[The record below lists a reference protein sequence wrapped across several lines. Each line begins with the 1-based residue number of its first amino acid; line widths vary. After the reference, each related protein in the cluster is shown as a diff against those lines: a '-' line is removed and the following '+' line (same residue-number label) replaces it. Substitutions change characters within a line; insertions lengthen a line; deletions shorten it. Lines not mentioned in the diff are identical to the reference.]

1 MKRYI
6 SYFAVLLAV
15 LLGAA
20 CSKDDSAAG
29 SDNRTGVMAMTVS
42 TRQTADTGEYDPL
55 QHQTV
60 YIYNDEG
67 GLLRKYTSKEA
78 CPERLELLAGTYRVA
93 VEAGEEAPADFTKR
107 LYKGEETFT
116 VKPGETTNVA
126 VVCQIVNTVV
136 EVKFDDSI
144 LQNLAPGYS
153 VWIAGG
159 EKVDEQAAEAGSVP
173 ALRFTAEGTGYYTL
187 PAGMTSLAWLFRGT
201 HVEGKNVE
209 MEDYI
214 PNVKAG
220 GKYTLTFKYSPD
232 LPGYIDCVLIS
243 VDPGT
248 DDKDDEIIFSPDPAV
263 ISEGFDIAEIQKY
276 VSGEKKY
283 RILAFSELTRFTVSV
298 GDKSYDA
305 LNGTTEG
312 ISLEPVDKYNVRL
325 TLSDAFFASCQAGDQ
340 KVTLRIEDANGGSSE
355 VATTYRLEG
364 LVPVTAD
371 DYDLWAN
378 TVTLRVVSFTPGTTV
393 QFGLRSSGGE
403 WQPMAGTSQ
412 GDDFI
417 TATYAPQWVPQT
429 VKEQTVYTQ
438 AAGTGI
444 IATHSYDFRA
454 IINGTETTGT
464 FTAGEV
470 QPIPNGDMSGWSMT
484 GGFAFPNAAGE
495 SFWSSGNNTMTKT
508 LCTST
513 DVKFGKSAPAAKLTS
528 TNMLVLAAGN
538 LFTGEFA
545 YKSFTGTVQFGQTY
559 AFTARPS
566 AMKVKYHAHVG
577 TVDKVRTSGDICPY
591 IKKGD
596 PDMARIFVAIV
607 DWNAPHEVVSGMTT
621 TKGAW
626 DPEKRHRQRI
636 GRQNPGIRIA
646 LDHAIDGWRGYAGRR
661 IRHRMVRPRD
671 APCRREVFARDLM
684 CLQRLRRLFHRLL
697 EKRDVRRRFRMG
709 ILTIKRK
716 RTTMR
721 KITTS
726 TLLALLLLAGTAP
739 ESRAQQTNAAA
750 SLAPQADSTSC
761 MQHEERPQTVN
772 EMRRQRGLTEKHN
785 LFVPRGQW
793 IFGGTASYSTH
804 SNDTYRFLVIEG
816 IESKG
821 YTFKVSP
828 MIAYA
833 FRDNMALGGRF
844 IYSRSLLK
852 LDKADLNLGGEDSD
866 LNFELNDCYSLQ
878 QSYSVA
884 MIWRQY
890 IPLGRNKRFAL
901 FNEMQLSGGGTQARF
916 AKDSPVKG
924 TYQTGYTF
932 SLGISPGIIAFATN
946 NMAVEVNVGVM
957 GISYSHTKQVHN
969 QVTVGKRDASM
980 MNFKVNIFSIGLG
993 MAFYL

>member
-1 MKRYI
+1 M
-6 SYFAVLLAV
+6 
-15 LLGAA
+15 
-20 CSKDDSAAG
+20 
-29 SDNRTGVMAMTVS
+29 
-42 TRQTADTGEYDPL
+42 

-444 IATHSYDFRA
+444 IAT
-454 IINGTETTGT
+454 
-464 FTAGEV
+464 
-470 QPIPNGDMSGWSMT
+470 
-484 GGFAFPNAAGE
+484 
-495 SFWSSGNNTMTKT
+495 
-508 LCTST
+508 
-513 DVKFGKSAPAAKLTS
+513 
-528 TNMLVLAAGN
+528 NMLVLAAGN

-626 DPEKRHRQRI
+626 DPEK
-636 GRQNPGIRIA
+636 GIDNVSEGKILGYGSLWITQSTDGEDMQDA
-646 LDHAIDGWRGYAGRR
+646 ELDIVWYDHET
-661 IRHRMVRPRD
+661 RP
-671 APCRREVFARDLM
+671 AEG
-684 CLQRLRRLFHRLL
+684 
-697 EKRDVRRRFRMG
+697 K
-709 ILTIKRK
+709 
-716 RTTMR
+716 
-721 KITTS
+721 
-726 TLLALLLLAGTAP
+726 
-739 ESRAQQTNAAA
+739 
-750 SLAPQADSTSC
+750 
-761 MQHEERPQTVN
+761 
-772 EMRRQRGLTEKHN
+772 
-785 LFVPRGQW
+785 
-793 IFGGTASYSTH
+793 YS
-804 SNDTYRFLVIEG
+804 LVISCACNAYG
-816 IESKG
+816 DYFTGCSKNVM
-821 YTFKVSP
+821 YV
-828 MIAYA
+828 
-833 FRDNMALGGRF
+833 D
-844 IYSRSLLK
+844 
-852 LDKADLNLGGEDSD
+852 D
-866 LNFELNDCYSLQ
+866 FEWVY
-878 QSYSVA
+878 
-884 MIWRQY
+884 
-890 IPLGRNKRFAL
+890 
-901 FNEMQLSGGGTQARF
+901 
-916 AKDSPVKG
+916 
-924 TYQTGYTF
+924 
-932 SLGISPGIIAFATN
+932 
-946 NMAVEVNVGVM
+946 
-957 GISYSHTKQVHN
+957 
-969 QVTVGKRDASM
+969 
-980 MNFKVNIFSIGLG
+980 
-993 MAFYL
+993 

>member
-1 MKRYI
+1 MKKQLIY
-6 SYFAVLLAV
+6 LLASAC
-15 LLGAA
+15 LL
-20 CSKDDSAAG
+20 AAG
-29 SDNRTGVMAMTVS
+29 CSTENKTDETGYGTLAINC
-42 TRQTADTGEYDPL
+42 TADTSID
-55 QHQTV
+55 TA
-60 YIYNDEG
+60 
-67 GLLRKYTSKEA
+67 SAEA
-78 CPERLELLAGTYRVA
+78 SGTP
-93 VEAGEEAPADFTKR
+93 EAPAAGAFSLTVT
-107 LYKGEETFT
+107 GETGTQKWDTLTEFEQSQTVFRMGAYTVAIAHGDPDAEGAGKPYYYAEQKIEVLPRRTVNADLTATVANSQVVIRATEQFLAYFHDARFT
-116 VKPGETTNVA
+116 VTTASGNEFAFTPGSDPADEPVFVKGGTRLTVTGTARRQSPTGTGEGPEVTFSAQTLDATTPRTCHIITYDAKN
-126 VVCQIVNTVV
+126 
-136 EVKFDDSI
+136 
-144 LQNLAPGYS
+144 
-153 VWIAGG
+153 
-159 EKVDEQAAEAGSVP
+159 AGSVP

-626 DPEKRHRQRI
+626 DPEK
-636 GRQNPGIRIA
+636 GIDNVSEGKILGYGSLWITQSTDGEDMQDA
-646 LDHAIDGWRGYAGRR
+646 ELDIVWYDHET
-661 IRHRMVRPRD
+661 RP
-671 APCRREVFARDLM
+671 AEG
-684 CLQRLRRLFHRLL
+684 
-697 EKRDVRRRFRMG
+697 K
-709 ILTIKRK
+709 
-716 RTTMR
+716 
-721 KITTS
+721 
-726 TLLALLLLAGTAP
+726 
-739 ESRAQQTNAAA
+739 
-750 SLAPQADSTSC
+750 
-761 MQHEERPQTVN
+761 
-772 EMRRQRGLTEKHN
+772 
-785 LFVPRGQW
+785 
-793 IFGGTASYSTH
+793 YS
-804 SNDTYRFLVIEG
+804 LVISCACNAYG
-816 IESKG
+816 DYFTGCSKNVM
-821 YTFKVSP
+821 YV
-828 MIAYA
+828 
-833 FRDNMALGGRF
+833 D
-844 IYSRSLLK
+844 
-852 LDKADLNLGGEDSD
+852 D
-866 LNFELNDCYSLQ
+866 FEWVY
-878 QSYSVA
+878 
-884 MIWRQY
+884 
-890 IPLGRNKRFAL
+890 
-901 FNEMQLSGGGTQARF
+901 
-916 AKDSPVKG
+916 
-924 TYQTGYTF
+924 
-932 SLGISPGIIAFATN
+932 
-946 NMAVEVNVGVM
+946 
-957 GISYSHTKQVHN
+957 
-969 QVTVGKRDASM
+969 
-980 MNFKVNIFSIGLG
+980 
-993 MAFYL
+993 

>member
-1 MKRYI
+1 MKKQLIY
-6 SYFAVLLAV
+6 LLASAC
-15 LLGAA
+15 LL
-20 CSKDDSAAG
+20 AAG
-29 SDNRTGVMAMTVS
+29 CSTENKTDETGYGTLAINC
-42 TRQTADTGEYDPL
+42 TADTSID
-55 QHQTV
+55 TA
-60 YIYNDEG
+60 
-67 GLLRKYTSKEA
+67 SAEA
-78 CPERLELLAGTYRVA
+78 SGTP
-93 VEAGEEAPADFTKR
+93 EAPAAGAFSLTVT
-107 LYKGEETFT
+107 GETGTQKWDTLTEFEQSQTVFRMGAYTVAIAHGDPDAEGAGKPYYYAEQKIEVLPRRTVNADLTATVANSQVVIRATEQFLAYFHDARFT
-116 VKPGETTNVA
+116 VTTASGNEFAFTPGSDPADEPVFVKGGTRLTVTSTARRQSPTGTGEGPEVTFSAQTLDATTPRTCHIITYDAKN
-126 VVCQIVNTVV
+126 
-136 EVKFDDSI
+136 
-144 LQNLAPGYS
+144 
-153 VWIAGG
+153 
-159 EKVDEQAAEAGSVP
+159 AGSVP

-626 DPEKRHRQRI
+626 DPEK
-636 GRQNPGIRIA
+636 GIDNVSEGKILGYGSLWITQSTDGEDMQDA
-646 LDHAIDGWRGYAGRR
+646 ELDIVWYDHET
-661 IRHRMVRPRD
+661 RP
-671 APCRREVFARDLM
+671 AEG
-684 CLQRLRRLFHRLL
+684 
-697 EKRDVRRRFRMG
+697 K
-709 ILTIKRK
+709 
-716 RTTMR
+716 
-721 KITTS
+721 
-726 TLLALLLLAGTAP
+726 
-739 ESRAQQTNAAA
+739 
-750 SLAPQADSTSC
+750 
-761 MQHEERPQTVN
+761 
-772 EMRRQRGLTEKHN
+772 
-785 LFVPRGQW
+785 
-793 IFGGTASYSTH
+793 YS
-804 SNDTYRFLVIEG
+804 LVISCACNAYG
-816 IESKG
+816 DYFTGCSKNVM
-821 YTFKVSP
+821 YV
-828 MIAYA
+828 
-833 FRDNMALGGRF
+833 D
-844 IYSRSLLK
+844 
-852 LDKADLNLGGEDSD
+852 D
-866 LNFELNDCYSLQ
+866 FEWVY
-878 QSYSVA
+878 
-884 MIWRQY
+884 
-890 IPLGRNKRFAL
+890 
-901 FNEMQLSGGGTQARF
+901 
-916 AKDSPVKG
+916 
-924 TYQTGYTF
+924 
-932 SLGISPGIIAFATN
+932 
-946 NMAVEVNVGVM
+946 
-957 GISYSHTKQVHN
+957 
-969 QVTVGKRDASM
+969 
-980 MNFKVNIFSIGLG
+980 
-993 MAFYL
+993 

>member
-136 EVKFDDSI
+136 EV
-144 LQNLAPGYS
+144 
-153 VWIAGG
+153 
-159 EKVDEQAAEAGSVP
+159 
-173 ALRFTAEGTGYYTL
+173 
-187 PAGMTSLAWLFRGT
+187 
-201 HVEGKNVE
+201 
-209 MEDYI
+209 
-214 PNVKAG
+214 
-220 GKYTLTFKYSPD
+220 
-232 LPGYIDCVLIS
+232 
-243 VDPGT
+243 
-248 DDKDDEIIFSPDPAV
+248 
-263 ISEGFDIAEIQKY
+263 KY

-626 DPEKRHRQRI
+626 DPEK
-636 GRQNPGIRIA
+636 GIDNVSEGKILGYGSLWITQSTDGEDMQDA
-646 LDHAIDGWRGYAGRR
+646 ELDIVWYDHET
-661 IRHRMVRPRD
+661 RP
-671 APCRREVFARDLM
+671 AEG
-684 CLQRLRRLFHRLL
+684 
-697 EKRDVRRRFRMG
+697 K
-709 ILTIKRK
+709 
-716 RTTMR
+716 
-721 KITTS
+721 
-726 TLLALLLLAGTAP
+726 
-739 ESRAQQTNAAA
+739 
-750 SLAPQADSTSC
+750 
-761 MQHEERPQTVN
+761 
-772 EMRRQRGLTEKHN
+772 
-785 LFVPRGQW
+785 
-793 IFGGTASYSTH
+793 YS
-804 SNDTYRFLVIEG
+804 LVISCACNAYG
-816 IESKG
+816 DYFTGCSKNVM
-821 YTFKVSP
+821 YV
-828 MIAYA
+828 
-833 FRDNMALGGRF
+833 D
-844 IYSRSLLK
+844 
-852 LDKADLNLGGEDSD
+852 D
-866 LNFELNDCYSLQ
+866 FEWVY
-878 QSYSVA
+878 
-884 MIWRQY
+884 
-890 IPLGRNKRFAL
+890 
-901 FNEMQLSGGGTQARF
+901 
-916 AKDSPVKG
+916 
-924 TYQTGYTF
+924 
-932 SLGISPGIIAFATN
+932 
-946 NMAVEVNVGVM
+946 
-957 GISYSHTKQVHN
+957 
-969 QVTVGKRDASM
+969 
-980 MNFKVNIFSIGLG
+980 
-993 MAFYL
+993 

>member
-107 LYKGEETFT
+107 LYKGEEKFT

-126 VVCQIVNTVV
+126 VVCQIVNTV
-136 EVKFDDSI
+136 EVKFDDTI
-144 LQNLAPGYS
+144 AENLAPGYS

-159 EKVDEQAAEAGSVP
+159 EKVDEEAAEAGSVP

-263 ISEGFDIAEIQKY
+263 ISEGFDITEIQKY
-276 VSGEKKY
+276 RSGEKKY
-283 RILAFSELTRFTVSV
+283 RIMAFSELTRFTVSV

-312 ISLEPVDKYNVRL
+312 IFLEPVDKYNVRL

-417 TATYAPQWVPQT
+417 TATYAPQWEEKTTADWSTPAT
-429 VKEQTVYTQ
+429 VLPYSRLKE
-438 AAGTGI
+438 GTGI
-444 IATHSYDFRA
+444 SAGNTYDYKATVGSKELSGR
-454 IINGTETTGT
+454 
-464 FTAGEV
+464 FTAAEGTPMPDGSLESWRSA
-470 QPIPNGDMSGWSMT
+470 QQFPGSGTNYTFWGS
-484 GGFAFPNAAGE
+484 GYNAFAKE
-495 SFWSSGNNTMTKT
+495 
-508 LCTST
+508 LCTRDEAMPGRVGT
-513 DVKFGKSAPAAKLTS
+513 YCAKLSATYN
-528 TNMLVLAAGN
+528 TLAKVPAPGN
-538 LFTGEFA
+538 LFTGDFAIQVLGGMGGNVSFGKKFA
-545 YKSFTGTVQFGQTY
+545 YN
-559 AFTARPS
+559 ARPR
-566 AMKVKYHAHVG
+566 AVRFKYHATIGEVNYNLHGGKIPVG
-577 TVDKVRTSGDICPY
+577 EMDK
-591 IKKGD
+591 
-596 PDMARIFVAIV
+596 ARIFVCIV
-607 DWNAPHEVVSGMTT
+607 DWTAQQKVFAGTKAPTGT
-621 TKGAW
+621 W
-626 DPEKRHRQRI
+626 DPETQTEAANGPI
-636 GRQNPGIRIA
+636 I
-646 LDHAIDGWRGYAGRR
+646 GYASKF
-661 IRHRMVRPRD
+661 IEETTQSDEMV
-671 APCRREVFARDLM
+671 EV
-684 CLQRLRRLFHRLL
+684 
-697 EKRDVRRRFRMG
+697 
-709 ILTIKRK
+709 ILPINYYQDT
-716 RTTMR
+716 
-721 KITTS
+721 
-726 TLLALLLLAGTAP
+726 
-739 ESRAQQTNAAA
+739 AAA
-750 SLAPQADSTSC
+750 PDGKYNIVVSCSTS
-761 MQHEERPQTVN
+761 
-772 EMRRQRGLTEKHN
+772 
-785 LFVPRGQW
+785 
-793 IFGGTASYSTH
+793 
-804 SNDTYRFLVIEG
+804 
-816 IESKG
+816 
-821 YTFKVSP
+821 
-828 MIAYA
+828 AYGDYMDA
-833 FRDNMALGGRF
+833 CTTNVMYVD
-844 IYSRSLLK
+844 
-852 LDKADLNLGGEDSD
+852 D
-866 LNFELNDCYSLQ
+866 FEWVY
-878 QSYSVA
+878 
-884 MIWRQY
+884 
-890 IPLGRNKRFAL
+890 
-901 FNEMQLSGGGTQARF
+901 
-916 AKDSPVKG
+916 
-924 TYQTGYTF
+924 
-932 SLGISPGIIAFATN
+932 
-946 NMAVEVNVGVM
+946 
-957 GISYSHTKQVHN
+957 
-969 QVTVGKRDASM
+969 
-980 MNFKVNIFSIGLG
+980 
-993 MAFYL
+993 

>member
-1 MKRYI
+1 MKKQLIYI
-6 SYFAVLLAV
+6 LASACLLAAGCSTENKTDETGYGTLAINCTADTSIDTASAEASGTPEAPAAGAFSLTVTGETGTQKWDTLTEFEQSETVFRMGSYTVAIAHGDPDAEGAGKPYYYAEQKIEV
-15 LLGAA
+15 LPRRTVNADLTATVANSQVVIRATEQFLAYFHDARFTVTTASGNEFAFTPGSDPA
-20 CSKDDSAAG
+20 DEPVFVKGGTRLTVTGTARRQSPTGTGEGPEVTFSAQTLDATTPRTCHIITYDAKNAG

-173 ALRFTAEGTGYYTL
+173 ALRFTTEGTGYYTL

-263 ISEGFDIAEIQKY
+263 ISEGFDITEIQKY
-276 VSGEKKY
+276 RSGEKKY
-283 RILAFSELTRFTVSV
+283 RIMAFSELTRFTVSV

-626 DPEKRHRQRI
+626 DPEK
-636 GRQNPGIRIA
+636 GIDNVSEGKILGYGSLWITQSTDGEDMQDA
-646 LDHAIDGWRGYAGRR
+646 ELDIVWYDHET
-661 IRHRMVRPRD
+661 RP
-671 APCRREVFARDLM
+671 AEG
-684 CLQRLRRLFHRLL
+684 
-697 EKRDVRRRFRMG
+697 K
-709 ILTIKRK
+709 
-716 RTTMR
+716 
-721 KITTS
+721 
-726 TLLALLLLAGTAP
+726 
-739 ESRAQQTNAAA
+739 
-750 SLAPQADSTSC
+750 
-761 MQHEERPQTVN
+761 
-772 EMRRQRGLTEKHN
+772 
-785 LFVPRGQW
+785 
-793 IFGGTASYSTH
+793 YS
-804 SNDTYRFLVIEG
+804 LVISCACNAYG
-816 IESKG
+816 DYFTGCSKNVM
-821 YTFKVSP
+821 YV
-828 MIAYA
+828 
-833 FRDNMALGGRF
+833 D
-844 IYSRSLLK
+844 
-852 LDKADLNLGGEDSD
+852 D
-866 LNFELNDCYSLQ
+866 FEW
-878 QSYSVA
+878 V
-884 MIWRQY
+884 
-890 IPLGRNKRFAL
+890 
-901 FNEMQLSGGGTQARF
+901 
-916 AKDSPVKG
+916 
-924 TYQTGYTF
+924 
-932 SLGISPGIIAFATN
+932 
-946 NMAVEVNVGVM
+946 
-957 GISYSHTKQVHN
+957 
-969 QVTVGKRDASM
+969 
-980 MNFKVNIFSIGLG
+980 
-993 MAFYL
+993 

>member
-159 EKVDEQAAEAGSVP
+159 EKVDE
-173 ALRFTAEGTGYYTL
+173 
-187 PAGMTSLAWLFRGT
+187 
-201 HVEGKNVE
+201 
-209 MEDYI
+209 
-214 PNVKAG
+214 
-220 GKYTLTFKYSPD
+220 
-232 LPGYIDCVLIS
+232 
-243 VDPGT
+243 
-248 DDKDDEIIFSPDPAV
+248 
-263 ISEGFDIAEIQKY
+263 
-276 VSGEKKY
+276 
-283 RILAFSELTRFTVSV
+283 
-298 GDKSYDA
+298 
-305 LNGTTEG
+305 
-312 ISLEPVDKYNVRL
+312 
-325 TLSDAFFASCQAGDQ
+325 
-340 KVTLRIEDANGGSSE
+340 
-355 VATTYRLEG
+355 
-364 LVPVTAD
+364 
-371 DYDLWAN
+371 
-378 TVTLRVVSFTPGTTV
+378 
-393 QFGLRSSGGE
+393 
-403 WQPMAGTSQ
+403 
-412 GDDFI
+412 
-417 TATYAPQWVPQT
+417 
-429 VKEQTVYTQ
+429 Q

-626 DPEKRHRQRI
+626 DPEK
-636 GRQNPGIRIA
+636 GIDNVSEGKILGYGSLWITQSTDGEDMQDA
-646 LDHAIDGWRGYAGRR
+646 ELDIVWYDHET
-661 IRHRMVRPRD
+661 RP
-671 APCRREVFARDLM
+671 AEG
-684 CLQRLRRLFHRLL
+684 
-697 EKRDVRRRFRMG
+697 K
-709 ILTIKRK
+709 
-716 RTTMR
+716 
-721 KITTS
+721 
-726 TLLALLLLAGTAP
+726 
-739 ESRAQQTNAAA
+739 
-750 SLAPQADSTSC
+750 
-761 MQHEERPQTVN
+761 
-772 EMRRQRGLTEKHN
+772 
-785 LFVPRGQW
+785 
-793 IFGGTASYSTH
+793 YS
-804 SNDTYRFLVIEG
+804 LVISCACNAYG
-816 IESKG
+816 DYFTGCSKNVM
-821 YTFKVSP
+821 YV
-828 MIAYA
+828 
-833 FRDNMALGGRF
+833 D
-844 IYSRSLLK
+844 
-852 LDKADLNLGGEDSD
+852 D
-866 LNFELNDCYSLQ
+866 FEWVY
-878 QSYSVA
+878 
-884 MIWRQY
+884 
-890 IPLGRNKRFAL
+890 
-901 FNEMQLSGGGTQARF
+901 
-916 AKDSPVKG
+916 
-924 TYQTGYTF
+924 
-932 SLGISPGIIAFATN
+932 
-946 NMAVEVNVGVM
+946 
-957 GISYSHTKQVHN
+957 
-969 QVTVGKRDASM
+969 
-980 MNFKVNIFSIGLG
+980 
-993 MAFYL
+993 

>member
-1 MKRYI
+1 MKT
-6 SYFAVLLAV
+6 FTKFLTMLAV
-15 LLGAA
+15 AA
-20 CSKDDSAAG
+20 LFA
-29 SDNRTGVMAMTVS
+29 TGCVNEEPPYKEDPNPEPVGMTGYLSIGNLSMTVVYDETEIRPDDTS
-42 TRQTADTGEYDPL
+42 DETQAARIASGTRATAPDVDSFIVEILDADNAQVLEMTYAELKEQLKTPMELKVGAYRMEVRSEDTMPGVDWEHP
-55 QHQTV
+55 V
-60 YIYNDEG
+60 YG
-67 GLLRKYTSKEA
+67 ATS
-78 CPERLELLAGTYRVA
+78 
-93 VEAGEEAPADFTKR
+93 DFTITKAQTTSP
-107 LYKGEETFT
+107 EE
-116 VKPGETTNVA
+116 
-126 VVCQIVNTVV
+126 VVCT
-136 EVKFDDSI
+136 
-144 LQNLAPGYS
+144 LQNIKVS
-153 VWIAGG
+153 V
-159 EKVDEQAAEAGSVP
+159 E
-173 ALRFTAEGTGYYTL
+173 
-187 PAGMTSLAWLFRGT
+187 
-201 HVEGKNVE
+201 
-209 MEDYI
+209 
-214 PNVKAG
+214 
-220 GKYTLTFKYSPD
+220 YSPD
-232 LPGYIDCVLIS
+232 LPGFIDCVLIS
-243 VDPGT
+243 VDPDT

-263 ISEGFDIAEIQKY
+263 ISEGFDITEIQKY
-276 VSGEKKY
+276 RSGEKKY
-283 RILAFSELTRFTVSV
+283 RIMAFSELTRFTVSV

-626 DPEKRHRQRI
+626 DPEK
-636 GRQNPGIRIA
+636 GIDNVSEGKILGYGSLWITQSTEGEDMQDA
-646 LDHAIDGWRGYAGRR
+646 ELDIVWYDHET
-661 IRHRMVRPRD
+661 RP
-671 APCRREVFARDLM
+671 AE
-684 CLQRLRRLFHRLL
+684 
-697 EKRDVRRRFRMG
+697 G
-709 ILTIKRK
+709 
-716 RTTMR
+716 
-721 KITTS
+721 
-726 TLLALLLLAGTAP
+726 
-739 ESRAQQTNAAA
+739 N
-750 SLAPQADSTSC
+750 
-761 MQHEERPQTVN
+761 
-772 EMRRQRGLTEKHN
+772 
-785 LFVPRGQW
+785 
-793 IFGGTASYSTH
+793 YS
-804 SNDTYRFLVIEG
+804 LVISCACNAYG
-816 IESKG
+816 DYFTGCSKNVM
-821 YTFKVSP
+821 YV
-828 MIAYA
+828 
-833 FRDNMALGGRF
+833 D
-844 IYSRSLLK
+844 
-852 LDKADLNLGGEDSD
+852 D
-866 LNFELNDCYSLQ
+866 FEWVY
-878 QSYSVA
+878 
-884 MIWRQY
+884 
-890 IPLGRNKRFAL
+890 
-901 FNEMQLSGGGTQARF
+901 
-916 AKDSPVKG
+916 
-924 TYQTGYTF
+924 
-932 SLGISPGIIAFATN
+932 
-946 NMAVEVNVGVM
+946 
-957 GISYSHTKQVHN
+957 
-969 QVTVGKRDASM
+969 
-980 MNFKVNIFSIGLG
+980 
-993 MAFYL
+993 